1 MEVSPYSNGSF
12 ISRSYLNG
20 CLVTSCGYGDELQKL
35 SSLGGVSLLPVSIF
49 FKRGLTCDRIGHVG
63 SVVEL
68 LL

>member
-49 FKRGLTCDRIGHVG
+49 FLKGPDM
-63 SVVEL
+63 
-68 LL
+68 